1 MTFSTLQRRVVCID
15 ALHRRALFMEDGM
28 SPVEVFCSERAR
40 GASIGATIV
49 GGFGAV
55 WLAMGMSA
63 AGMPERVAIAM
74 VVAIFVLIACLAS
87 AVRRRLPKI
96 AGPESPEKKQMMR
109 AFVVVNVVQWVAI
122 VGTVNLLRNLQLEGW
137 IVPAIVLIV
146 GAHFLPLARIFGARQ
161 HVVTGTALMLCAA
174 VAIVLPASVRDAVEC
189 VTAGLILWTSAAAAL
204 YAAFRM
210 TPSSTP
216 DIQAEA

>member
-1 MTFSTLQRRVVCID
+1 
-15 ALHRRALFMEDGM
+15 M

-63 AGMPERVAIAM
+63 AGMPARVAIAL
-74 VVAIFVLIACLAS
+74 VVPVFALIACLAS
-87 AVRRRLPKI
+87 AVRRRLPKL
-96 AGPESPEKKQMMR
+96 AGPESPEKKQMMG
-109 AFVVVNVVQWVAI
+109 AFAAVNVVQWVAI
-122 VGTVNLLRNLQLEGW
+122 FGTVNLLRNFQLEGW
-137 IVPAIVLIV
+137 IVSAIVLIV

-161 HVVTGTALMLCAA
+161 HVVTGAALMVCAA
-174 VAIVLPASVRDAVEC
+174 VALVLPASVRDAVEC
-189 VTAGLILWTSAAAAL
+189 VTTGLILWASAAAAL

-210 TPSSTP
+210 APSSAP
-216 DIQAEA
+216 DIQAA